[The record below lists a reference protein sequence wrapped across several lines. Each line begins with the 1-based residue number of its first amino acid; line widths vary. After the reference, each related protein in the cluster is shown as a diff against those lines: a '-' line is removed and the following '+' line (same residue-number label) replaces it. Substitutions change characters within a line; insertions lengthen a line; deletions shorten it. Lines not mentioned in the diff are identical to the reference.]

1 MTNSELSNSRKFQW
15 SKWLVMGVILV
26 PMLVAYIVYETGL
39 GIPTGTINKG
49 VLLNPP
55 AQLDSLALQDIDE
68 KPTTIAQL
76 PPKWRLVVPAM
87 SGCDESCVEAL
98 YVTRQVHTR
107 LNEKYT
113 RVERVFLVANL
124 DAATEQLLAAEHAN
138 IHVLKVEQKA
148 WEALLAATN
157 FRQGRY
163 LMMDPDGFL
172 MMYYQDQHTGN
183 DLLADLKRMLKFS
196 REH

>member
-87 SGCDESCVEAL
+87 SGCDE
-98 YVTRQVHTR
+98 
-107 LNEKYT
+107 
-113 RVERVFLVANL
+113 
-124 DAATEQLLAAEHAN
+124 
-138 IHVLKVEQKA
+138 
-148 WEALLAATN
+148 
-157 FRQGRY
+157 
-163 LMMDPDGFL
+163 
-172 MMYYQDQHTGN
+172 
-183 DLLADLKRMLKFS
+183 
-196 REH
+196 